1 MRNDGPPV
9 SSGRKDMIPQSR
21 RHTPLNTASVA
32 GLLLALC
39 LAAASSAP
47 AADLLPVA
55 VCPAVDWPPLLDG
68 DLNETAWASAGYVG
82 PLTKVGTHALPAEAT
97 SCQVML
103 ADDRLWLGVTCFES
117 RMRDVA
123 ATAEGR
129 DHPRAWT
136 DDCVHVFIATG
147 NASVEYYHLVVTV
160 GNAVFDERVYDAGQE
175 RDTRWNAD
183 IETAV
188 QRLSDRWT
196 CEVSVALPPGDNAAV
211 PWRFN
216 VARSETPSSEWT
228 SWGPLNASLHE
239 FQHFGQLVPADS
251 PVIRT
256 ADIGRPFLGRNEFRV
271 AVTSAGPG
279 QHADVEVVREGR
291 VYTKARVPLRSGS
304 AAAMSYEIRDEGRAA
319 VRLAVRD
326 STDGRLRFATP
337 PVWFDA
343 RPVRRLVEQAVASLD
358 RVAQTVRN
366 APNGLLGREILREV
380 RSTKR
385 DASAIVDEAEA
396 LIDAGTVSPTAWDAL
411 HERALGLG
419 PKLRVTQFKGRLA
432 AQKRERLPGFALG
445 VEHALRK
452 LRPEDASYRTVQLLS
467 LSGAR
472 RERTSGQVVIV
483 SLGETVEG
491 LTVDWT
497 DLTGPKESRI
507 ARGSVQISRVGYV
520 RTRPPVYEVEH
531 VGEWPD
537 PLMPLEPLSVPA
549 GRIQPLWV
557 TVSIP
562 PDARPGQ
569 YSGEITVSG
578 EKEPAQKVALQV
590 DVWDLELPLHG
601 RFQTGFGNAYYG
613 DLAQWYGL
621 PRTPPESF
629 RKQFYQLLLGNRV
642 NPAGLYIPET
652 WPLPEDFDW
661 CYERGMNA
669 LCLGNLDTAS
679 PDRLREIARL
689 ALWLEG
695 KRKLRMGYVYGFGLD
710 SPEDLERARWALE
723 QLKDLAPGLRRAAP
737 VKPTSELF
745 GLANIWGTL
754 TSEFSSFAAGKRMRL
769 GDEVWWY
776 VCCGPRHPY
785 GNFFIDYP
793 AIDARALFWAAYRCR
808 VTGFF
813 YYEVAMWASNMLTM
827 DAGGSSLAL
836 HEDPEALAA
845 LRNGK
850 RWPDVPWNTYT
861 FSRYN
866 GDGQLIYPGPE
877 QQLLP
882 SLRLEVI
889 RDGIEDYEL
898 LALLDDLATRLKAHR
913 RGGQYQ
919 YLVDEA
925 RAHRCAETV
934 LRDLAGFT
942 QDPLVLLA
950 EQALAKQGPAPPEGI
965 A

>member
-1 MRNDGPPV
+1 
-9 SSGRKDMIPQSR
+9 MIPQFR
-21 RHTPLNTASVA
+21 RYTPLNTAWAAV
-32 GLLLALC
+32 LLVALC
-39 LAAASSAP
+39 LTAAADDP
-47 AADLLPVA
+47 AVDLLPVA
-55 VCPAVDWPPLLDG
+55 VCPTVDWPPLLDG
-68 DLNETAWASAGYVG
+68 DLNETAWDAAGYVG
-82 PLTKVGTHALPAEAT
+82 PLTKVGTYDLPAEAT
-97 SCQVML
+97 ACQVML
-103 ADDRLWLGVTCFES
+103 ADNRLWLGITCFEG
-117 RMRDVA
+117 RMSCVA
-123 ATAEGR
+123 ANAEGR

-147 NASVEYYHLVVTV
+147 NPAVEYYHLVVTV
-160 GNAVFDERVYDAGQE
+160 GNSVLDERVYDAGQE
-175 RDTRWNAD
+175 RDVRWNAD

-196 CEVSVALPPGDNAAV
+196 CEISVALPPAESAGR

-216 VARSETPSSEWT
+216 LARTETPSSEWT

-239 FQHFGQLVPADS
+239 FQHFGRLVPAGS

-256 ADIGRPFLGRNEFRV
+256 ADIGRPFLGRNDFRV
-271 AVTSAGPG
+271 AVTSASPG
-279 QHADVEVVREGR
+279 QHADVEVIRDGR
-291 VYTKARVPLRSGS
+291 AHTKARVPLRSGS

-326 STDGRLRFATP
+326 AADGSLRFATP
-337 PVWFDA
+337 PVWFEV
-343 RPVRRLVEQAVASLD
+343 RPVRELVERAVTTLD
-358 RVAQTVRN
+358 NIAQTVRTAAN
-366 APNGLLGREILREV
+366 DLLRREILREV
-380 RSTKR
+380 RSTRR
-385 DASAIVDEAEA
+385 DASAIMDDAEA
-396 LIDAGTVSPTAWDAL
+396 LIDAGTVSPTAWNAL
-411 HERALGLG
+411 HERAVGLG
-419 PKLRVTQFKGRLA
+419 PRLRIAQYKSRLA
-432 AQKRERLPGFALG
+432 AQGNGRLPGFALG

-452 LRPEDASYRTVQLLS
+452 LRPDDASYRIAQNLA
-467 LSGAR
+467 LSGGR

-483 SLGETVEG
+483 SLGQTIDG
-491 LTVDWT
+491 LKVDWT
-497 DLTGPKESRI
+497 DLIGPKGARI
-507 ARGSVQISRVGYV
+507 GRDAVHVSRVGYV
-520 RTRPPVYEVEH
+520 KTRPPVYEVEY

-537 PLMPLEPLSVPA
+537 PLLPVEPLSVSA

-569 YSGEITVSG
+569 YSGEITVTT
-578 EKEPAQKVALQV
+578 EKEPAQRVALQV

-613 DLAQWYGL
+613 DLVQWYGL
-621 PRTPPESF
+621 PRTPPEDF
-629 RKQFYQLLLGNRV
+629 RKQFYQLLLNNRV

-689 ALWLEG
+689 ALWLQG
-695 KRKLRMGYVYGFGLD
+695 KQRLGMGYVYGFGLD

-793 AIDARALFWAAYRCR
+793 AIDARALFWAAYRYR

-827 DAGGSSLAL
+827 DTGGSSLVL
-836 HEDPEALAA
+836 HDDPDALAA

-850 RWPDVPWNTYT
+850 RWPEVPWNTYT

-866 GDGQLIYPGPE
+866 GDGQLIYPGPG
-877 QQLLP
+877 QKLLP

-898 LALLDDLATRLKAHR
+898 LALLDDLAAQLKAHR
-913 RGGQYQ
+913 QGGRYQ

-925 RAHRCAETV
+925 RVLTSVRETV
-934 LRDLAGFT
+934 LRDLTDFT

-950 EQALAKQGPAPPEGI
+950 EREALARQAQRLQRVLRELG
-965 A
+965 